1 MSEAFHMNISTS
13 YTANQY
19 GAAQSILRTANKQP
33 ELALELI
40 MKTAQ
45 NLQSAG
51 GMQSAPATV
60 QQTSPV
66 STAVGQLIDIMA

>member
-1 MSEAFHMNISTS
+1 MNISNS

-19 GAAQSILRTANKQP
+19 GATQSILRAANKQP
-33 ELALELI
+33 ELALKLI

-51 GMQSAPATV
+51 GMQSAPAAV
-60 QQTSPV
+60 QQVSPA
-66 STAVGQLIDIMA
+66 SNTVGQLIDIMA